1 MKNIT
6 VAIDKASQLDRQ
18 ALLSYRVKP
27 TKGKTVLPFV
37 MTYHPDLPKVRESV
51 NKHWSIIES
60 SKDLSRVFTEK
71 PIMAYRRPKSLRDLL
86 VHAKLKPD
94 PKDNE
99 PLGESKPC
107 GRARC
112 QTCKMI
118 LGTQT
123 VKSSSCAVFKLKCDT
138 NCKTANVVYLISCC
152 KCQKQYVGETKGPL
166 NLRMNGHRDDW
177 KHCRFERSP
186 VAEHFRSTEH
196 DFLKTPLFV
205 ALTIAQSGQIR
216 PGNLVRVTGSAV

>member
-6 VAIDKASQLDRQ
+6 EAVDKASQLDRQ

-37 MTYHPDLPKVRESV
+37 MTYHPDLPKVRVSV

-60 SKDLSRVFTEK
+60 SKDFSRVFPEK

-94 PKDNE
+94 PKDNK
-99 PLGESKPC
+99 PLAESKPC

-112 QTCKMI
+112 QTCKII

-123 VKSSSCAVFKLKCDT
+123 VKSSSGAVVKLKCDT
-138 NCKTANVVYLISCC
+138 NCKIANVVYLISCC
-152 KCQKQYVGETKGPL
+152 KCQKQ
-166 NLRMNGHRDDW
+166 
-177 KHCRFERSP
+177 
-186 VAEHFRSTEH
+186 
-196 DFLKTPLFV
+196 
-205 ALTIAQSGQIR
+205 
-216 PGNLVRVTGSAV
+216 

>member
-1 MKNIT
+1 
-6 VAIDKASQLDRQ
+6 
-18 ALLSYRVKP
+18 
-27 TKGKTVLPFV
+27 
-37 MTYHPDLPKVRESV
+37 
-51 NKHWSIIES
+51 
-60 SKDLSRVFTEK
+60 
-71 PIMAYRRPKSLRDLL
+71 MAYRRPKSLRDLL

-123 VKSSSCAVFKLKCDT
+123 VKSSSGAVVKLKCDT
-138 NCKTANVVYLISCC
+138 NDKTANVVYPISSC

-166 NLRMNGHRDDW
+166 NLRMNGHCDDW

-186 VAEHFRSTEH
+186 VAEHFRSQNMTSSN
-196 DFLKTPLFV
+196 TPLFV
-205 ALTIAQSGQIR
+205 ALTISQSGQIL
-216 PGNLVRVTGSAV
+216 PGNLARVTGSAV

>member
-1 MKNIT
+1 MFPVIST
-6 VAIDKASQLDRQ
+6 IHPEVQRTFC
-18 ALLSYRVKP
+18 LSYILLLIFAARNEIDNICCF
-27 TKGKTVLPFV
+27 T
-37 MTYHPDLPKVRESV
+37 TYHPDLPKVRESV

-60 SKDLSRVFTEK
+60 SNDLSRVFPEK

-99 PLGESKPC
+99 PLG

-118 LGTQT
+118 LCTQT
-123 VKSSSCAVFKLKCDT
+123 VKSSSGAVVKLKCDT

-152 KCQKQYVGETKGPL
+152 KCQKQYVGMTKGLFQSFL
-166 NLRMNGHRDDW
+166 N
-177 KHCRFERSP
+177 P
-186 VAEHFRSTEH
+186 
-196 DFLKTPLFV
+196 FV
-205 ALTIAQSGQIR
+205 GSSA
-216 PGNLVRVTGSAV
+216 TGKIFV